1 MTLAHWAASHR
12 RSILFLLAAATLA
25 GVFCIFRVPVALFP
39 HIDFPRVSISLD
51 AGDRPTQR
59 VVNEITRPV
68 EAAVKIVPGLREVRS
83 TTSRGS
89 AEVDL
94 NFAWGDDMD
103 RKTLQVE
110 SALARVLPSLPKG
123 TTFEVRRMMPTA
135 LYPVASYGLISKT
148 VSQVKLRNIAVHE
161 LVPLLSAVPGV
172 ASVGVQGGAK
182 REYRV
187 DIHPDLLASY
197 HLSFDDVVK
206 ALSSSNIL
214 QVVGRV
220 KDQHKM
226 LLAISDTHVESID
239 AIRHTIIRSGGDGI
253 IELSDVAT
261 VKKSVVPQ
269 TTIIDEDG
277 YPAVILQVFQQPS
290 GNTVQ
295 VVHDVNAALKSFR
308 DKIPQGVKIKN
319 WYDQGLLVV
328 ESAHSVRDA
337 IFIGIG
343 LAALV
348 LYLFLGDAMITL
360 TAVIAVPAVLSATVL
375 LLYALGMSFN
385 IMTLGGMAA
394 AIGLI
399 VDDAIVM
406 IEQIV
411 RHIGSDK
418 EKRHENVRRSIREF
432 LPPLTGS
439 SASTII
445 IFLPLAFLTGVTG
458 AFFKALSLTMAC
470 ALTVSY
476 FVAWFAIPLIAD
488 RLAGN
493 HTLDESGG
501 LVFKRVLAV
510 YGCLFTRFVK
520 RPFLALIPVALLLGL
535 GGFAYLHVGSG
546 FIPKMDEGGFIID
559 YVSPPGTSLKDT
571 NALLK
576 QVGDILKHT
585 PSVMTYSRRT
595 GAQLGGGLT
604 EPNTGDFFVRL
615 KPPPRQNIEVI
626 MAKVRKEIESRVPG
640 LQIDLAQLMEDA
652 IGDLT
657 DVPQP
662 VEIKLFGDSQSALQA
677 EAPKIA
683 AAISHV
689 RGIVDVNDGV
699 VLAGNA
705 LDIHIDRTKAA
716 LEKLDPAAVTAQLN
730 NYLSGAITTKVQ
742 KGENIIGVR
751 AWIPKADRATPND
764 IKKLLIYAPDGH
776 AVPLGRI
783 AKISLLVGQPELDR
797 DNLKPV
803 VAVTARIEGRD
814 MGSTV
819 SAVKKILSRP
829 DLMPHNM
836 YYRLGGL
843 YAQQQIAFHGLMIVL
858 VAAFALVFLVL
869 LFLYERFSIAISII
883 LMPLIAMSAV
893 FIGLW
898 LTGIELNISSMMGM
912 TMIVGIVTEVAIFY
926 FSEYYEQL
934 KKGVGKDEALAIA
947 GTSRFRPIAMTTLA
961 AILALLPLALD
972 IGQGS
977 AMQQPLAIAIIS
989 GLIVQMPLVLLVMP
1003 ALFARITRN
1012 HDLPT
1017 EKKKK
1022 V

>member
-25 GVFCIFRVPVALFP
+25 GIFGIFNVPVALFP

-89 AEVDL
+89 AEIDL
-94 NFAWGDDMD
+94 NFDWGDDMD
-103 RKTLQVE
+103 RKSLQVE

-123 TTFEVRRMMPTA
+123 TTFEVRRMTPVA
-135 LYPVASYGLISKT
+135 LYPVTSYSLISKT
-148 VSQVKLRNIAVHE
+148 VSQVRLRRIALHE

-172 ASVGVQGGAK
+172 ASVSVQGGAK

-187 DIHPDLLASY
+187 NIHPDLLVSY

-226 LLAISDTHVESID
+226 LLAISDTHIESLD

-261 VKKSVVPQ
+261 VKKSVAPQ
-269 TTIIDEDG
+269 TSIIDEDG
-277 YPAVILQVFQQPS
+277 QPAVILQVFQQPS

-295 VVHDVNAALKSFR
+295 VVRDVANALKGFR
-308 DKIPQGVKIKN
+308 DKIPQGVEIKN
-319 WYDQGLLVV
+319 WYDQSQLVV
-328 ESAHSVRDA
+328 QSAHSVRDA

-348 LYLFLGDAMITL
+348 LYMFLGDAMITL

-375 LLYALGMSFN
+375 LLYVLGMSFN

-411 RHIGSDK
+411 RHIGSDAT
-418 EKRHENVRRSIREF
+418 KRHENVRRSIREF

-470 ALTVSY
+470 ALIVSY

-488 RLAGN
+488 HLAGN
-493 HTLDESGG
+493 HTLDEEGG
-501 LVFKRVLAV
+501 PLFKRVLAA
-510 YGCLFTRFVK
+510 YSGLFGRFIK
-520 RPFLALIPVALLLGL
+520 RPLLALISVIVLLCL

-546 FIPKMDEGGFIID
+546 FMPAMDEGGFIID

-571 NALLK
+571 NALLE

-585 PSVMTYSRRT
+585 PEVMTYSRRT

-615 KPPPRQNIEVI
+615 NPPPRRDIEDV
-626 MAKVRKEIESRVPG
+626 MSEVRRKIETRVPG
-640 LQIDLAQLMEDA
+640 LQIDLAQLMEDV

-662 VEIKLFGDSQSALQA
+662 VEIKLFGDNPDALQA

-683 AAISHV
+683 AAISSV
-689 RGIVDVNDGV
+689 RGIVDVNNGV

-705 LDIHIDRTKAA
+705 LDIRIDRTKAA
-716 LEKLDPAAVTAQLN
+716 LEKLDPTAVTAQLN
-730 NYLSGAITTKVQ
+730 NYLSGNVTTRVQ

-751 AWIPKADRATPND
+751 AWIPKADRATSAD
-764 IKKLLIYAPDGH
+764 LKKLLIYAPDGH
-776 AVPLGRI
+776 RVPLGRI

-814 MGSTV
+814 LGSTLK
-819 SAVKKILSRP
+819 AVKKVLNRP
-829 DLMPHNM
+829 GLLPHNM
-836 YYRLGGL
+836 YYKLGGL
-843 YAQQQIAFHGLMIVL
+843 YEQQQIAFHGLMTVL
-858 VAAFALVFLVL
+858 AAAFALVFLVL

-934 KKGVGKDEALAIA
+934 KKGVPKDEALAKA

-961 AILALLPLALD
+961 AILALLPLALN

-977 AMQQPLAIAIIS
+977 AMQQPLAVAIIS

-1003 ALFARITRN
+1003 ALFARITRE
-1012 HDLPT
+1012 HDRPV
-1017 EKKKK
+1017 KKKDA
-1022 V
+1022 

>member
-1 MTLAHWAASHR
+1 MTLAHWAAAHR
-12 RSILFLLAAATLA
+12 RSILFMLATATLA
-25 GVFCIFRVPVALFP
+25 GVFGIFNLPVALFP

-68 EAAVKIVPGLREVRS
+68 EAAVKVVPGLREVRS

-89 AEVDL
+89 AQIDL
-94 NFAWGDDMD
+94 NFTWGDDMD

-110 SALARVLPSLPKG
+110 SALARVLPSLPQG
-123 TTFEVRRMMPTA
+123 THFEVRRMNPTA
-135 LYPVASYGLISKT
+135 LYPVTSYSLISKT
-148 VSQVKLRNIAVHE
+148 IGQVDLRNIALHE

-172 ASVGVQGGAK
+172 ASVSVQGGAK

-187 DIHPDLLASY
+187 DVHPDLLVSY
-197 HLSFDDVVK
+197 HLSFNDVVK
-206 ALSSSNIL
+206 ALSFSNIL

-226 LLAISDTHVESID
+226 LLAISDTHIKSLD

-253 IELSDVAT
+253 IELGDVAT
-261 VKKSVVPQ
+261 VKKDVAPQ
-269 TTIIDEDG
+269 TSIIDEDG
-277 YPAVILQVFQQPS
+277 QPAVILQVFQQPD

-295 VVHDVNAALKSFR
+295 VVQNVAQALAGFR
-308 DKIPQGVKIKN
+308 DKIPQGVKIRN
-319 WYDQGLLVV
+319 WYDQSQLVI

-348 LYLFLGDAMITL
+348 LYLFLRDAAITL
-360 TAVIAVPAVLSATVL
+360 TAIIAVPAVLSATVL
-375 LLYALGMSFN
+375 LLYVLGMSFN

-411 RHIGSDK
+411 RHIGNDK
-418 EKRHENVRRSIREF
+418 SKRHENVRRSIREF
-432 LPPLTGS
+432 LPPLAGS
-439 SASTII
+439 SASTVI
-445 IFLPLAFLTGVTG
+445 IFLPLAFLSGVTG

-470 ALTVSY
+470 ALTVSF
-476 FVAWFAIPLIAD
+476 FVAWFAIPLLAD
-488 RLAGN
+488 HLAGS
-493 HTLDESGG
+493 HDEDSSEGG
-501 LVFKRVLAV
+501 RFFKHVLFV
-510 YGCLFTRFVK
+510 YRNLFAHFIK
-520 RPFLALIPVALLLGL
+520 RPWLAAIPVVVLVGL

-546 FIPKMDEGGFIID
+546 FMPAMDEGGFILD
-559 YVSPPGTSLKDT
+559 YASPPGTSLKDT
-571 NALLK
+571 NALLE
-576 QVGDILKHT
+576 QVGKILKHT
-585 PSVMTYSRRT
+585 PEVLTYSRRT
-595 GAQLGGGLT
+595 GQQLGGGLT

-615 KPPPRQNIEVI
+615 KPMPRRNIEEI
-626 MAKVRKEIESRVPG
+626 MSEVRKKVEARVPG
-640 LQIDLAQLMEDA
+640 LQIDLAQLMEDV

-657 DVPQP
+657 SVPQP
-662 VEIKLFGDSQSALQA
+662 VEIKLFGNDSAALQA

-683 AAISHV
+683 NAISGV
-689 RGIVDVNDGV
+689 RGIVDIKSGV
-699 VLAGNA
+699 VVAGDS
-705 LDIHIDRTKAA
+705 LDIRIDRTKAA
-716 LEKLDPAAVTAQLN
+716 LEELDPAAVTEQLN
-730 NYLSGAITTKVQ
+730 NYLSGIITTKVQ

-764 IKKLLIYAPDGH
+764 LRKLPIYAPDGH
-776 AVPLGRI
+776 RVPLGRI
-783 AKISLLVGQPELDR
+783 AKINLLVGQPELDR

-819 SAVKKILSRP
+819 AAVKKILSRP
-829 DLMPHNM
+829 GLLPGTM
-836 YYRLGGL
+836 YYKLGGL
-843 YAQQQIAFHGLMIVL
+843 YAQQQIAFRGLMSVL
-858 VAAFALVFLVL
+858 VAAFALVFLLL
-869 LFLYERFSIAISII
+869 LFLYERFSIAVSII
-883 LMPLIAMSAV
+883 LMPLIALSAV

-898 LTGIELNISSMMGM
+898 VTSIELNISSMMGM

-926 FSEYYEQL
+926 FSEYYTLL
-934 KKGVGKDEALAIA
+934 KDGMKKDEALAKA

-961 AILALLPLALD
+961 AILALLPLALN

-977 AMQQPLAIAIIS
+977 AMQQPLAISIIS

-1003 ALFARITRN
+1003 ALFARITQKN
-1012 HDLPT
+1012 
-1017 EKKKK
+1017 
-1022 V
+1022 